1 MHRISMT
8 IVACIA
14 LTAQAMSQG
23 QPAAQA
29 PQIETKKVEGTEG
42 VYTFRNQNS
51 QAMFIVTSDG
61 VIATDPVSYGR
72 PTGGEQ
78 YLAEIRKV
86 TNQPI
91 RYVVYSHHHFDHI
104 AGGRAFKEAGARFV
118 AHETAKARLTALND
132 PNTVLPDETVGRR
145 RTIRLGGTELELTHV
160 GLNHS
165 DSTLVMRLPKE
176 RIVFVVDLLAVGQI
190 PGPRH
195 DRLLSLPGGGLD
207 QADPG
212 DGLGAADPRT
222 SGRGRPAR
230 NQEGRPGSADLP
242 AGCVRRREAG
252 GAAGSMLGAGRKHA
266 QAAEVRDVA
275 ELRGEPAIRAAAL
288 LRPLGPRDII
298 IVTSVPHM
306 CADCPSNPRDNRP
319 ASRRLLPHSV
329 ADEAVKRRAV
339 RPRACYLQCAME
351 AVEHRM
357 TAHVLPWT
365 PPASGPK
372 TPPGKGQSRR
382 GDLDCVCR
390 RAGAR
395 RRHDLHRDAQ
405 VRDAHRGEP
414 AARVVRRRRWDLRW
428 RCARRNCSRS
438 ACGAALYL
446 TAQHKTLAALALTY
460 LVGAVG
466 PWTHLFWSHP

>member
-1 MHRISMT
+1 MHRIAMT
-8 IVACIA
+8 TIACIA

-29 PQIETKKVEGTEG
+29 PQIETKKVEGTDG

-118 AHETAKARLTALND
+118 AHETAKQRLVALND

-190 PGPRH
+190 PGRGMIDFYPFQAE
-195 DRLLSLPGGGLD
+195 DSIKQILAMDWERLIPGHPGVDGRLGTKKDAQDQLVFLQDASAAVKAEAQQGRCWEPVESTLKLPKYAMWPGYEANLPFVLRRYCGLW
-207 QADPG
+207 
-212 DGLGAADPRT
+212 
-222 SGRGRPAR
+222 GRG
-230 NQEGRPGSADLP
+230 
-242 AGCVRRREAG
+242 
-252 GAAGSMLGAGRKHA
+252 
-266 QAAEVRDVA
+266 
-275 ELRGEPAIRAAAL
+275 
-288 LRPLGPRDII
+288 
-298 IVTSVPHM
+298 T
-306 CADCPSNPRDNRP
+306 
-319 ASRRLLPHSV
+319 
-329 ADEAVKRRAV
+329 
-339 RPRACYLQCAME
+339 
-351 AVEHRM
+351 
-357 TAHVLPWT
+357 
-365 PPASGPK
+365 
-372 TPPGKGQSRR
+372 
-382 GDLDCVCR
+382 
-390 RAGAR
+390 
-395 RRHDLHRDAQ
+395 
-405 VRDAHRGEP
+405 
-414 AARVVRRRRWDLRW
+414 
-428 RCARRNCSRS
+428 
-438 ACGAALYL
+438 
-446 TAQHKTLAALALTY
+446 
-460 LVGAVG
+460 
-466 PWTHLFWSHP
+466 